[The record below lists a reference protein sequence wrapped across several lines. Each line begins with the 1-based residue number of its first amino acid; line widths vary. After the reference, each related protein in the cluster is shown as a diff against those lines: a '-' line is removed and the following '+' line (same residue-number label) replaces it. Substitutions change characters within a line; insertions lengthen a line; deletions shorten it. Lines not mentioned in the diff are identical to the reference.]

1 MFIKEYIQNMFVSMK
16 ENKLRTWLSM
26 LWIIIWVFSVIVM
39 LAIWEGTQQDIV
51 DKFNSMWANLVTISE
66 WWGWNQYNVRATST
80 QSSDILDDSLV
91 EYLKTLDGIEKIS
104 PYVSTRQQVVY
115 GTYNTNASIVGMTPV
130 YKDLKNL
137 EIEIWNFITQEDND
151 KMTMNAVIWHE
162 LYINMFGTW
171 VDPVWKDIDLEN
183 TVLTVIWTLKDNS
196 NYNTNIFVPLSTAQL
211 KIIWTHYYNAID
223 LWIKEWFDI
232 TQFKDYVNSELLNYF
247 DIKDS
252 TDAPFSVRTL
262 SEILASVSEITDIM
276 KMLLAWIAA
285 ISLVVWWIWVM
296 NIMLVSVTERTREIG
311 IRKAIW
317 ARRKDILQQFL
328 TEAVILSFFAG
339 MIWIWLSFAA
349 TAIINNFMTTVIT
362 LQSVLIG
369 SISAISIWVIFGILP
384 ASKAAKLRPIDAL
397 RYE

>member
-1 MFIKEYIQNMFVSMK
+1 MFIKEYIQNMFISMK

-26 LWIIIWVFSVIVM
+26 LGIIIWVFSVIVM
-39 LAIWEGTQQDIV
+39 LAIWEWTQKDIV
-51 DKFNSMWANLVTISE
+51 DKFNSMWANLITISA
-66 WWGWNQYNVRATST
+66 WWGNQYNVRATSS
-80 QSSDILDDSLV
+80 QSTDILDDSLV
-91 EYLKTLDGIEKIS
+91 QYLKTLDWIEKIS
-104 PYVSTRQQVVY
+104 PYVSTRQQVIY
-115 GTYNTNASIVGMTPV
+115 WTYNTNASIVWMTPV

-137 EIEIWNFITQEDND
+137 ELEIGNFITQEDDD

-162 LYINMFGTW
+162 LYIGMFGTW
-171 VDPVWKDIDLEN
+171 ADPVWKDIDLEN
-183 TVLTVIWTLKDNS
+183 TILTVIGVLKDNS

-211 KIIWTHYYNAID
+211 KIIWTHYYNTID
-223 LWIKEWFDI
+223 LWVKDWFDI
-232 TQFKDYVNSELLNYF
+232 TEFKNYINQELLNYF

-285 ISLVVWWIWVM
+285 ISLVVWGIWVM
-296 NIMLVSVTERTREIG
+296 NIMLVSVTERTREIW

-317 ARRKDILQQFL
+317 ARKKDILQQFL
-328 TEAVILSFFAG
+328 TEAVILSFLAG

-349 TAIINNFMTTVIT
+349 TSILNNFMTTVIT
-362 LQSVLIG
+362 LKSVLIW
-369 SISAISIWVIFGILP
+369 SISAVSIWVVFWILP

>member
-39 LAIWEGTQQDIV
+39 LAIWEWTQQDIV

-137 EIEIWNFITQEDND
+137 ELEIWNFITQEDND

-183 TVLTVIWTLKDNS
+183 TVLTVIWALKDNS

-211 KIIWTHYYNAID
+211 KIIWTHYYNTID

-296 NIMLVSVTERTREIG
+296 NIMLVSVTERTREIW

-328 TEAVILSFFAG
+328 TEAVILSFLAG